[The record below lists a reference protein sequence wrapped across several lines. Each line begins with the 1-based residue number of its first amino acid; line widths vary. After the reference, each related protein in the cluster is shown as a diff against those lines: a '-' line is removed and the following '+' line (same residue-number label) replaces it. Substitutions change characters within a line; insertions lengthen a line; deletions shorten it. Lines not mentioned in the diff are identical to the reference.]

1 LLPAWLAT
9 PSFDRVASRIWP
21 KYTPCGTIDTGVA
34 AEDAAYD

>member
-1 LLPAWLAT
+1 VRLAR
-9 PSFDRVASRIWP
+9 PEPLQPPIWP